1 MALLSVSAIWD
12 EIDIS
17 ESYLVCCMFEEATT
31 LAASILHR
39 VLCTPFEDAI
49 DDVQSD
55 EILVS
60 ASMVFIQSMKQ
71 LKRTEEIIVELRTL
85 FGSVAAIP
93 VQVFLTGACMQISEG
108 YTSNL
113 GSIFEEFLSKW
124 KLVDD
129 KMYILTDAE
138 PQCSDKGSPKQLV
151 MSPEKYLAVAE
162 VYTITVLGR
171 VFHNLNL
178 AISWTEEAELPEES
192 RQVRFPSQ
200 IAGFLVL
207 YAQPLTY
214 SFTTGERILVSSLI
228 FFRKS
233 IKVFIIHPLQV
244 LHRRLHSLLSAQRLD
259 HAHSSSANG
268 SMQIGNET
276 YPKARI
282 QELQFDESKPI
293 ANSLKTAHP
302 SKKIADQIFWW
313 FDTVGIKVGNIQLV
327 LPRGKNLLFGF
338 LIILASYILRRRTTT
353 LKRLVARQASVVKGA
368 LLDAWRLAFSV
379 QVNPLAAIQQ
389 LPSAPQ

>member
-1 MALLSVSAIWD
+1 MTTRWPTKAAIAATAEHLASLLPLHLVYSQAHEDAIEVANQNRNVMAVLSVSAIWD

-31 LAASILHR
+31 LAVSILHR
-39 VLCTPFEDAI
+39 VLCTPFENATDDA
-49 DDVQSD
+49 QSD

-71 LKRTEEIIVELRTL
+71 LKRTEEIIVELRAL

-108 YTSNL
+108 YASSL
-113 GSIFEEFLSKW
+113 GPIFEEFLSKW

-138 PQCSDKGSPKQLV
+138 PQCSDKGSLKQLV

-162 VYTITVLGR
+162 VYTITVLGQD
-171 VFHNLNL
+171 FHNLNL
-178 AISWTEEAELPEES
+178 AISWTEKAELPEEN
-192 RQVRFPSQ
+192 R
-200 IAGFLVL
+200 
-207 YAQPLTY
+207 
-214 SFTTGERILVSSLI
+214 
-228 FFRKS
+228 
-233 IKVFIIHPLQV
+233 QV
-244 LHRRLHSLLSAQRLD
+244 LHRRLHSLLGAQRLD
-259 HAHSSSANG
+259 HGHSSPANG

-276 YPKARI
+276 YPKARR
-282 QELQFDESKPI
+282 QELQSDESKSI
-293 ANSLKTAHP
+293 ASSLKTAHP
-302 SKKIADQIFWW
+302 SKKIVDQIFWW
-313 FDTVGIKVGNIQLV
+313 VDTVRIKVVNIQLV
-327 LPRGKNLLFGF
+327 LPRGKKLLFGF

-368 LLDAWRLAFSV
+368 LLDAWRLVFSV

>member
-192 RQVRFPSQ
+192 RQV
-200 IAGFLVL
+200 
-207 YAQPLTY
+207 
-214 SFTTGERILVSSLI
+214 
-228 FFRKS
+228 
-233 IKVFIIHPLQV
+233 

>member
-31 LAASILHR
+31 FAASILHR

-71 LKRTEEIIVELRTL
+71 LKRIEEIIVELRTL

-93 VQVFLTGACMQISEG
+93 VQVFLTGACLQISEG

-138 PQCSDKGSPKQLV
+138 PQCSNKGSPKQLV

-162 VYTITVLGR
+162 VYTITVLGQ

-178 AISWTEEAELPEES
+178 AISWTEEAELLEES
-192 RQVRFPSQ
+192 R
-200 IAGFLVL
+200 
-207 YAQPLTY
+207 
-214 SFTTGERILVSSLI
+214 
-228 FFRKS
+228 
-233 IKVFIIHPLQV
+233 QV
-244 LHRRLHSLLSAQRLD
+244 LHRRLHSLLNAQRLD

-282 QELQFDESKPI
+282 QELQSDESRSI
-293 ANSLKTAHP
+293 ASSLKTSHP

-313 FDTVGIKVGNIQLV
+313 FDTVRIKVGNIQLV
-327 LPRGKNLLFGF
+327 LPRGKNWLFGF
-338 LIILASYILRRRTTT
+338 LIILASYILRRRTTM